1 MKNFLAAIC
10 AACLT
15 ACLLVTGC
23 GGEEKPSEP
32 ATKTETDAPQF
43 GADKA
48 VLAYAQLYAY
58 GIIEDENLQAAGLTQ
73 AGVEE
78 IQNQVLQPVVDA
90 LQKFPLNDESVSEM
104 AKQYVGKL
112 HKRMAMK
119 TRVKTDDPKN
129 PVVELTAATID
140 GEEATRLA
148 QDDEN
153 LTALAAQLNE
163 LQAAGMTEDDL
174 KANEDFQ
181 QFAMESL
188 NAYIDDFPF
197 NDEQSIDVP
206 CEATK
211 ASDGKFY
218 WAPKDRDAVIKFVT
232 GQK

>member
-1 MKNFLAAIC
+1 MKKLLAAIC
-10 AACLT
+10 AAT
-15 ACLLVTGC
+15 LLMTGC
-23 GGEEKPSEP
+23 GGEENSDEP
-32 ATKTETDAPQF
+32 AKKIETDAPQF
-43 GADKA
+43 AADKA

-78 IQNQVLQPVVDA
+78 TQNKVLAPVVDA
-90 LQKFPLNDESVSEM
+90 LQKFPLTDENVSEM

-112 HKRMAMK
+112 HRRMGIKAH
-119 TRVKTDDPKN
+119 VKTDDPTN

-140 GEEATRLA
+140 NEGATRLA

-153 LTALAAQLNE
+153 LTTLAAQLTE
-163 LQAAGMTEDDL
+163 LQAAGMSEDDI
-174 KANEDFQ
+174 KADENFQ
-181 QFAMESL
+181 QFAMDSL

-206 CEATK
+206 CEAIK

-218 WAPKDRDAVIKFVT
+218 WAPKDRDAVAKFVT
-232 GQK
+232 GKK